1 MGLPALGPMRME
13 RMPMANPFMR
23 PRTTPTTMTPCMQAR
38 LYSSASASFT
48 HRAVI
53 AIMIG
58 AFGVGMAASGAVPGV
73 TSAEVTGNFL
83 IRRFVSGAGAVEAG
97 CGRRCLLRFW

>member
-13 RMPMANPFMR
+13 RMPMANPFML
-23 PRTTPTTMTPCMQAR
+23 PRTIPTTMTLCTQAR

-58 AFGVGMAASGAVPGV
+58 SFGVGMAASGAAPGV
-73 TSAEVTGNFL
+73 TSAGVTGNFL
-83 IRRFVSGAGAVEAG
+83 IRRSVSGA
-97 CGRRCLLRFW
+97 

>member
-13 RMPMANPFMR
+13 RMPMANPFML
-23 PRTTPTTMTPCMQAR
+23 TPTTMTLCTQAR

-83 IRRFVSGAGAVEAG
+83 IRRFVSGA
-97 CGRRCLLRFW
+97 